1 MFAVR
6 ATYLCTGLHTHP
18 KSTSVLLVCTCIKFR
33 NVCSAG
39 LPLHLR
45 YSDNTIG
52 HENHFII
59 PMQLNVASN
68 TSPPNT
74 HKERGKFAK
83 LELS

>member
-1 MFAVR
+1 MFAVM

-18 KSTSVLLVCTCIKFR
+18 KSTSVLLVCTCIRFR
-33 NVCSAG
+33 NVCTAG

-45 YSDNTIG
+45 YSDNIIV

-68 TSPPNT
+68 TPPSQT
-74 HKERGKFAK
+74 HTRKRVN
-83 LELS
+83 LQSWN